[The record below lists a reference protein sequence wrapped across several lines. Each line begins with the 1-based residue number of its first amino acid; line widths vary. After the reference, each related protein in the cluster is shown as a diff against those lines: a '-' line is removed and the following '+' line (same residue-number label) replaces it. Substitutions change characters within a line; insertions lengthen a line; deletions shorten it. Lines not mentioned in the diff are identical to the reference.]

1 MMRVI
6 YAAVFSFII
15 CLLVG
20 PPSISLLRRLKF
32 GQSIRIDGPQS
43 HLQKSGTPTMGGVI
57 IVLAII
63 VAIFFFVNDLTDAIW
78 VVFAVVGFGF
88 IGLLD
93 DLVII
98 VSKRSLGLKAR
109 EKLVGQIAL
118 ATLIA
123 FYVYSRPELGTQVM
137 IPFTR
142 QWIDL
147 GILYIPFAV
156 FVLVALSNA
165 VNITDGL
172 DGLAA
177 GTVAIAASAFAYI
190 SLRSGNTDLGVVAAA
205 IAGACLGFS
214 WFNAYPAQVFMGDT
228 GALALGAGLAT
239 LSLLL
244 KRELVVPLVGGVFVI
259 ETLSVVIQ
267 VTVYKL
273 TRKRVFRM
281 SPIHHHF
288 ELKGWMETKV
298 VTRFWIIGLLC
309 GIIGILSA

>member
-1 MMRVI
+1 MMSVV

-20 PPSISLLRRLKF
+20 PFSISLLRRLKF

-43 HLQKSGTPTMGGVI
+43 HLQKSGTPTMGGII

-63 VAIFFFVNDLTDAIW
+63 IAVFFFVNDLTDAIW
-78 VVFAVVGFGF
+78 VMFAVVGFGF

-98 VSKRSLGLKAR
+98 VAKRSLGLKAR
-109 EKLVGQIAL
+109 EKLFGQIAL

-123 FYVYSRPELGTQVM
+123 FYVYGRPELGTQVM

-190 SLRSGNTDLGVVAAA
+190 SLRSGNTDLTVVAAA

-228 GALALGAGLAT
+228 GALALGAGLGT

-273 TRKRVFRM
+273 TRKRVFKM

>member
-1 MMRVI
+1 MIRVV
-6 YAAVFSFII
+6 YAAVFSFIV
-15 CLLVG
+15 CLIIG
-20 PPSISLLRRLKF
+20 PMSIALLRRLKF

-43 HLQKSGTPTMGGVI
+43 HLQKSGTPTMGGIIMVFAIVAVVFFFISDITDVI
-57 IVLAII
+57 WVIFAII
-63 VAIFFFVNDLTDAIW
+63 
-78 VVFAVVGFGF
+78 GFGF

-98 VSKRSLGLKAR
+98 ISKRSLGLKAR
-109 EKLVGQIAL
+109 EKLFGQIAL
-118 ATLIA
+118 GTMIA
-123 FYVYSRPELGTQVM
+123 FYVYNSPELGHEVM

-147 GILYIPFAV
+147 GIFYIPFAV

-177 GTVAIAASAFAYI
+177 GTVAIASSAFAYI
-190 SLRSGNTDLGVVAAA
+190 SLRCGNVDLSITAAT

-228 GALALGAGLAT
+228 GALALGAGLGT
-239 LSLLL
+239 LSLLV
-244 KRELVVPLVGGVFVI
+244 KRELAVPLIGGVFVI
-259 ETLSVVIQ
+259 EALSVIIQ
-267 VTVYKL
+267 VIVYKL
-273 TRKRVFRM
+273 TKKRIFRM

-288 ELKGWMETKV
+288 ELEGWMETKV

>member
-20 PPSISLLRRLKF
+20 PISISLLRRLKF

-43 HLQKSGTPTMGGVI
+43 HLGKAGTPTMGGII
-57 IVLAII
+57 IVVAII
-63 VAIFFFVNDLTDAIW
+63 AAVFLFINDLTDAIW
-78 VVFAVVGFGF
+78 VVFAIVGFGF

-98 VSKRSLGLKAR
+98 ISKRSLGLKAR
-109 EKLVGQIAL
+109 EKLFGQIAL

-123 FYVYSRPELGTQVM
+123 FYVYSRPELGSQVM
-137 IPFTR
+137 IPFAR

-147 GILYIPFAV
+147 GMLYVPFAV

-177 GTVAIAASAFAYI
+177 GTVAIASSAFAYI
-190 SLRSGNTDLGVVAAA
+190 SLGSGNTDLSVVAAA

-244 KRELVVPLVGGVFVI
+244 KKELVIPLVGGVFVI

-267 VTVYKL
+267 VIVYKM

-309 GIIGILSA
+309 GIIGILGA